1 MNGSTSAGLS
11 KGPIGR
17 VQTWREKRGIE
28 QLVAR
33 ARTLSMVYEPQ
44 LHDLALKVQ
53 DVVDSGVPGD
63 LVECGVWRGGSALLM
78 AEVLERSAAAD
89 RKVWLFDSFE
99 GLPEPEEVDGPGAL
113 RYSEDKDDP
122 MYLDN
127 CRADVEAVTAS
138 AREWGLEGRTRIVK
152 GWFDDTLPAAREEI
166 GQIAL
171 LRIDAD
177 WHSSVTTCLEAL
189 FDQVAP
195 GGYVIFDDY
204 YVWDG
209 CAVAVHEFMGRRS
222 LAYRI
227 HETAAVAWLQKAA

>member
-177 WHSSVTTCLEAL
+177 WHS
-189 FDQVAP
+189 P
-195 GGYVIFDDY
+195 G
-204 YVWDG
+204 
-209 CAVAVHEFMGRRS
+209 A
-222 LAYRI
+222 
-227 HETAAVAWLQKAA
+227 T